1 MREFAP
7 TNMVYALAETDID
20 IEEERYEDA
29 IAKLEKGL
37 RLVPDNHPI
46 TMQLGKAY
54 FRAGR
59 YTDAD
64 RLLSAHVKLKPTN
77 AYLWYALSEVQ
88 GLAGNTLGVHQSR
101 AEYFALN
108 GAMKSA
114 MEQLNYAMPLAKDNV
129 TRERIEN
136 RMAFFQAVDRAL
148 R

>member
-1 MREFAP
+1 MRDFAP
-7 TNMVYALAETDID
+7 TNMVYALAETEID
-20 IEEERYEDA
+20 IEQKQFDRA
-29 IAKLEKGL
+29 IGKLEKGL
-37 RLVPDNHPI
+37 QLVPDNHPI
-46 TMQLGKAY
+46 TMQLAKAY

-64 RLLSAHVKLKPTN
+64 RLLTEHTKLKPTN
-77 AYLWYALSEVQ
+77 AYLWYVLSEVQ
-88 GLAGNTLGVHQSR
+88 GLAGNTLGLHQSR

-108 GAMKSA
+108 GALKSA
-114 MEQLNYAMPLAKDNV
+114 MQQLNYALPLAKDNV